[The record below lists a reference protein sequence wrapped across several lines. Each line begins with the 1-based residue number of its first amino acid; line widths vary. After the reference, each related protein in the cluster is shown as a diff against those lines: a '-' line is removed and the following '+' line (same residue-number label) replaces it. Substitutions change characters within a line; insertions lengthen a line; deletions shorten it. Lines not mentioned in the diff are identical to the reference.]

1 MQDATFR
8 ARYGPWCF
16 VAGASE
22 GLGEAF
28 ARGAAARGL
37 NVLLAARRAPLLEGI
52 AASIR
57 AAHGVEA
64 VPLPLDLSRPS
75 LAADVQAAVEGRE
88 IGLLVHNAA
97 YVPKGDFLAVP
108 LEDHQRAVDVNV
120 RALLTLVHGL
130 GGPMA
135 ARGRGALVLMSS
147 LAGFQGT
154 ACVATYA
161 GTKAF
166 GRVFGEGLWEELRDA
181 GVDVLA
187 CCAGAT
193 RTPGYERFAT
203 RENVLAQE
211 PEAVVEETL
220 DTLAEGP
227 VLVPGRANKLA
238 GQLMGRLLPRRMAVR
253 LVSRSTRKLYGR

>member
-1 MQDATFR
+1 MNDATFA

-37 NVLLAARRAPLLEGI
+37 HVLLAARRSALLESI
-52 AASIR
+52 ASDIR
-57 AAHGVEA
+57 SAHGVEA
-64 VPLPLDLSRPS
+64 VPVTLDLSRAS
-75 LAADVQAAVEGRE
+75 LAADVRAATQGRE
-88 IGLLVHNAA
+88 VGLFVHNAA
-97 YVPKGDFLAVP
+97 YVPKGDFLEVP
-108 LEDHQRAVDVNV
+108 LEEHQRAVDVNV
-120 RALLTLVHGL
+120 RALLTLTHL
-130 GGPMA
+130 FGGAMA
-135 ARGRGALVLMSS
+135 RRRRGGLVLMSS

-154 ACVATYA
+154 ACVASYA

-166 GRVFGEGLWEELRDA
+166 GRVFGEGLWEELGVA

-193 RTPGYERFAT
+193 RTPGYETFAT
-203 RENVLAQE
+203 RENAMAQE
-211 PEAVVEETL
+211 PEDVVRETL
-220 DTLAEGP
+220 ATLGAGP

-238 GQLMGRLLPRRMAVR
+238 GQLMRRLLPKRAAVR

>member
-1 MQDATFR
+1 MPDATFR
-8 ARYGPWCF
+8 TRYGPWCF

-37 NVLLAARRAPLLEGI
+37 NVLLAARRVPLIEAI
-52 AASIR
+52 AKDLR
-57 AAHGVEA
+57 TVHRVEA
-64 VPLPLDLSRPS
+64 VPVPLDLSRPT
-75 LAADVQAAVEGRE
+75 LADDVRSAVSGRDV
-88 IGLLVHNAA
+88 GLFVHNAA

-108 LEDHQRAVDVNV
+108 LEEHQRAVDVNV
-120 RALLTLVHGL
+120 RALLTLTHYF
-130 GGPMA
+130 GGSMA
-135 ARGRGALVLMSS
+135 GRGRGALVLMSS

-154 ACVATYA
+154 ACVASYA

-166 GRVFGEGLWEELRDA
+166 GRVFGEGLWEELRGA

-203 RENVLAQE
+203 RDNALAQE
-211 PEAVVEETL
+211 PEAVVEETFEAL
-220 DTLAEGP
+220 GAGP

-238 GQLMGRLLPRRMAVR
+238 GQLMGRLLPRRAAVR
-253 LVSRSTRKLYGR
+253 LVSRSTRKLYGK